1 MTWTCTVYTS
11 TLLFYYNF
19 FLIFMRVYV
28 SITMTASYFRI
39 VQLARLETKGRSFKR
54 GSFSTQFIFF
64 LRLRRLFF
72 LFPFPI
78 VFGSRNFFFLSFLV
92 SAFLDLNMPETC
104 LNLFFLMML
113 ISRLK
118 ADWQW
123 IDTAYYFDCF
133 FFFPISFSFFFFVSV
148 LFFFLFSFWWWWSR
162 FWSGCI
168 SSLLFSSLWVTW
180 RPAQWCHIHYPSFHH
195 HRCWSRFVLW

>member
-1 MTWTCTVYTS
+1 
-11 TLLFYYNF
+11 
-19 FLIFMRVYV
+19 MRVYV
-28 SITMTASYFRI
+28 SITMTASSFRI

-78 VFGSRNFFFLSFLV
+78 VFGSRNFFLFFSF
-92 SAFLDLNMPETC
+92 SSRERFPWFKHAGDMPESLLSHDANFKVEGGLTVDRHC
-104 LNLFFLMML
+104 LLFWL
-113 ISRLK
+113 
-118 ADWQW
+118 
-123 IDTAYYFDCF
+123 F

-168 SSLLFSSLWVTW
+168 SSLLFSSLFSLSYLETCSMVPPPPQFPPPPLLVEICSLVSGWTMWIVGEEEEVFN
-180 RPAQWCHIHYPSFHH
+180 P
-195 HRCWSRFVLW
+195 